1 TESLDA
7 LAAQAR
13 IAAQHVAERI
23 AERAAD
29 EARRHQPTYVHVA
42 AGKTAAQF
50 HAPLTALE
58 DLGQAPHV
66 RASGGMYRLYVGPIP
81 AHQADELRQAL
92 RQHGIAT
99 FTTQRPSGDT
109 ATLPDT
115 ETETAALTE
124 APVDAPIAD
133 NKDASV
139 ATTELD
145 TEPAAHVIAE
155 ADEATSEAE
164 ETPDATAEEA
174 T

>member
-1 TESLDA
+1 
-7 LAAQAR
+7 
-13 IAAQHVAERI
+13 
-23 AERAAD
+23 
-29 EARRHQPTYVHVA
+29 
-42 AGKTAAQF
+42 
-50 HAPLTALE
+50 
-58 DLGQAPHV
+58 
-66 RASGGMYRLYVGPIP
+66 
-81 AHQADELRQAL
+81 
-92 RQHGIAT
+92 
-99 FTTQRPSGDT
+99 RPSGDT

-133 NKDASV
+133 NKAASV

-174 T
+174 TWHPNAPTLGSRAELEPGTYLTARTGPLTEHQATFEDLTAAGHETAFLRAGDQ